1 MAPGSQFLMS
11 TTEPSSSCQWSLN
24 VRKGMEGDGSGIL
37 CSGGQTD
44 SDQTAGLWALC
55 GLDLNILAV
64 PHQEAQT
71 QDLAPSGNQP

>member
-1 MAPGSQFLMS
+1 
-11 TTEPSSSCQWSLN
+11 
-24 VRKGMEGDGSGIL
+24 MEGDGSELL

-55 GLDLNILAV
+55 GLDQNILAV
-64 PHQEAQT
+64 PHQEAQA